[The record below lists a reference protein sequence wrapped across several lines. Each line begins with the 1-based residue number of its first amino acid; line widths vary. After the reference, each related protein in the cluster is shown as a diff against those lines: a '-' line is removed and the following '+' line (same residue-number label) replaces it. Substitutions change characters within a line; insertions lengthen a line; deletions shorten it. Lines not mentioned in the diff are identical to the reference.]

1 MLCDE
6 VKRELGNEAVT
17 KALVQM
23 QGRGL
28 GLMRVPE
35 SVLEAV
41 SEFRLRLAPYLIFC
55 LFHRHLKGW

>member
-6 VKRELGNEAVT
+6 IKRELGNEAIT
-17 KALVQM
+17 KALVQV

-41 SEFRLRLAPYLIFC
+41 STTPTIEV
-55 LFHRHLKGW
+55 

>member
-6 VKRELGNEAVT
+6 IKRELGNEAVT
-17 KALVQM
+17 KALVQV

-35 SVLEAV
+35 PVLETV
-41 SEFRLRLAPYLIFC
+41 SNADLGVCAI
-55 LFHRHLKGW
+55 HV